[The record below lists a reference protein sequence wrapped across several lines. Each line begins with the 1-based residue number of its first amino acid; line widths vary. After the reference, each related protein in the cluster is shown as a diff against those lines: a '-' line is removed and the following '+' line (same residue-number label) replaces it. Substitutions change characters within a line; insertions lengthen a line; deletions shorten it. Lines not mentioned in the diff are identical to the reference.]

1 MMNVAAELTLFPV
14 GAREGLPAVAVDIT
28 GEGDLPALADLLGPV
43 ARCARPGVSLLWLR
57 TMPWGS
63 HAVDKRIHEFIF
75 GLPHMQAIATAD
87 AKTERWSN
95 LATISWVVDITA
107 LVVEPTTTA
116 ALGNATIERA
126 ALYLPSVAEIIV
138 REVHSANL
146 VPGVLAALA
155 NMWSCDNGTIYV
167 RSVQV
172 PAATQAVAVAGVFAA
187 RVRA

>member
-1 MMNVAAELTLFPV
+1 MQVAAELTLFPH

-43 ARCARPGVSLLWLR
+43 ARHARPGVSLLWLR

-63 HAVDKRIHEFIF
+63 AAADKRIHEFLF
-75 GLPHMQAIATAD
+75 GLPHIQAIATAD
-87 AKTERWSN
+87 TTTERWSN
-95 LATISWVVDITA
+95 LATLSWVIDITA
-107 LVVEPTTTA
+107 LVTEPTTTA

-126 ALYLPSVAEIIV
+126 ARYLPSVAEIIV

-146 VPGVLAALA
+146 VPGILASLA

-167 RSVQV
+167 RPEQAL
-172 PAATQAVAVAGVFAA
+172 AAKQAVAAAGVFAA

>member
-1 MMNVAAELTLFPV
+1 MQVSAELTLFPH

-28 GEGDLPALADLLGPV
+28 GEGELPALADLLGPV

-63 HAVDKRIHEFIF
+63 HAADKRVHEFIF

-87 AKTERWSN
+87 TRTERWSN
-95 LATISWVVDITA
+95 LATLSWVIDITA
-107 LVVEPTTTA
+107 LVTEPTTTA

-126 ALYLPSVAEIIV
+126 ARYLPSVAEIVV

-167 RSVQV
+167 RPEQV